1 MVGKGT
7 PEDGVGKA
15 VADGFA
21 PAFFRLRWQ
30 GRMGWRTLFWRD
42 LLLVGSLLSATA
54 TLTALVLLSRGQPP
68 GTALAVHLLPL
79 PYGLFMVGSLW
90 RTPQSPALA
99 RWASLLWLALT
110 LLI

>member
-1 MVGKGT
+1 MGKGT
-7 PEDGVGKA
+7 PEDGFGPA
-15 VADGFA
+15 VADGIA

-54 TLTALVLLSRGQPP
+54 TLTALVLLSRGEAP

-79 PYGLFMVGSLW
+79 PYGLFMVTSLW

>member
-1 MVGKGT
+1 MGKGT
-7 PEDGVGKA
+7 PEDGFGPA
-15 VADGFA
+15 VAEGIA

-54 TLTALVLLSRGQPP
+54 TLTALVLLSRGEAP

-99 RWASLLWLALT
+99 RWASLVWLALT

>member
-1 MVGKGT
+1 MGKDT
-7 PEDGVGKA
+7 PENGFGQA
-15 VADGFA
+15 MADGFA

-68 GTALAVHLLPL
+68 GAALAVHLLPL
-79 PYGLFMVGSLW
+79 PYGLFMVTSLW
-90 RTPQSPALA
+90 RTPQSPSLA

>member
-1 MVGKGT
+1 MPNKVGCLI
-7 PEDGVGKA
+7 A
-15 VADGFA
+15 VVWLAGCA
-21 PAFFRLRWQ
+21 VRSLIRAAEAAIKRA
-30 GRMGWRTLFWRD
+30 GRRD

-54 TLTALVLLSRGQPP
+54 TLTALVLLSRGEAP

-79 PYGLFMVGSLW
+79 PYGLFMVTSLW